1 MADQPNDDVVDDGTG
16 TRYRRRDT
24 ELEFDR
30 VAFFSDAVFAIAMTL
45 LVVGIGIPHVRDAHL
60 DQALRDKR
68 QEIFSFFLSFV
79 VIGFYWLAHHRFFAQ
94 LRAVDTQFM
103 KINLVY
109 LAAIAFTPFPTAL
122 AGVYSDHAVSIVIY
136 AITLAAASFLEAML
150 LWRAHRAGL
159 LRRPLTSSAFRFD
172 FLAALAPVLVFAASI
187 PLAFVSTSW
196 ALLSWLL
203 IFPLEMLIGHW
214 QTDDRGPHV

>member
-1 MADQPNDDVVDDGTG
+1 MADDAGEPVDGTG
-16 TRYRRRDT
+16 VRYRRRDS

-45 LVVGIGIPHVRDAHL
+45 LVVGIGIPHVRDSQL

-68 QEIFSFFLSFV
+68 QEIISFFLSFV
-79 VIGFYWLAHHRFFAQ
+79 VIGYYWLAHHRFFAQ
-94 LRAVDTQFM
+94 LRAVDTRFM
-103 KINLVY
+103 KINLLY

-122 AGVYSDHAVSIVIY
+122 AGVYSDHPVSIVTY
-136 AITLAAASFLEAML
+136 AVTLGVASFLEAML
-150 LWRAHRAGL
+150 LWRARHADL
-159 LRRPLTSSAFRFD
+159 FRRPLTAGAFRYN

-187 PLAFVSTSW
+187 PLAYVSTTW

-203 IFPLEMLIGHW
+203 IFPLEIGI
-214 QTDDRGPHV
+214 DRVFKSEEHHPHI